1 MILSANIE
9 KDNVCD
15 SLLRDKIRSIGLS
28 GDNVD
33 TIRQVD
39 TSACLISELI
49 IRDPSPRISL
59 REYPSF
65 LCARDTF
72 NLCLPGFKKK
82 S

>member
-28 GDNVD
+28 GDNID

-39 TSACLISELI
+39 TFNLWINYSRISF
-49 IRDPSPRISL
+49 RISL

-65 LCARDTF
+65 LCARDTSIYA
-72 NLCLPGFKKK
+72 CPA
-82 S
+82 